1 MLEIAAKLDIIIK
14 TRYKSRPYFLFH
26 YNYLEG
32 KDLIMSKLDKDLV
45 IAAFTQAYTTAN
57 GKAPEIE
64 AKGGWYSVDGGKN
77 IRLAALNDMISE
89 LGTSNKEGPTAPKTP
104 TKKKA
109 ASKAKSSGFSV
120 KSFYATKIQTENEGV
135 KLPR

>member
-1 MLEIAAKLDIIIK
+1 MLEMAAKLDIIIK

-32 KDLIMSKLDKDLV
+32 KDLIMSKLDKDQV
-45 IAAFTQAYTTAN
+45 IEAFTQAYTNAN

-77 IRLAALNDMISE
+77 IRLAALNEMISE
-89 LGTSNKEGPTAPKTP
+89 LGASSKEATV
-104 TKKKA
+104 TKKKPA
-109 ASKAKSSGFSV
+109 PTAKSSGFSV
-120 KSFYATKIQTENEGV
+120 KSFYASKIQTENEGV